1 MTEKLVKVIINQDIM
16 REKIQYQDNLFF
28 LSLSIKTLRDGMNL
42 HIDGDLFRE
51 QLEGELLSINRVLQ
65 KIYVY
70 LSESPHLIRRA
81 EHLHSLL
88 KTKQQYT
95 DLLEELLSGRLV
107 FSEGLQDINSRLRT
121 IYGQQ
126 NSDIRDIRTILTEE
140 TEESLEKED
149 IISETEMQFL
159 FSREEDEEENE

>member
-1 MTEKLVKVIINQDIM
+1 M

-28 LSLSIKTLRDGMNL
+28 LSLSIKTLKDGMNL
-42 HIDGDLFRE
+42 HIDADLFRD
-51 QLEGELLSINRVLQ
+51 QLEGDILSINGILQ
-65 KIYVY
+65 RIFAY

-88 KTKQQYT
+88 KTKQQYA

-107 FSEGLQDINSRLRT
+107 FAEGLQDINSRLRT

-126 NSDIRDIRTILTEE
+126 NKDIKEIRSLLSEE
-140 TEESLEKED
+140 TAESLEQED

-159 FSREEDEEENE
+159 FSRDDEDENE